1 MNRILWE
8 PTKESIES
16 SEMMK
21 FIHFINS
28 KESTSLS
35 SYEELY
41 NWSISYADK
50 FWGHFSDFSEII
62 YQQPHSEIVDDIKK
76 MPGAVWFKDAQLN
89 FAENLLRYR
98 DSKNAIITID
108 ENNDPK
114 YISYKKLYI
123 QVGKLANTLKNLGI
137 QKNDRIVAFMPNIA
151 ETVIAMLATSSI
163 GAIWS
168 SCSPDFGVDGV
179 LDRFKQ
185 IKPKLLF
192 FANGY
197 QYNGKIIDCKD
208 KVISI
213 LDQLPSIEQTIMINH
228 YGDESISLNGKNLSW
243 DEIMDSSDT
252 KEINFESLPFNHP
265 LYIMYSSGT
274 TGKPKSIVHS
284 AGGTLIQHLKEL
296 SLHTN
301 ITRDDTVPFLGFGLR
316 VHWHAE

>member
-1 MNRILWE
+1 MNKILWE

-76 MPGAVWFKDAQLN
+76 MPGAVWFKDSQLN

-197 QYNGKIIDCKD
+197 QYNGKTIDCKD

-213 LDQLPSIEQTIMINH
+213 LDQLPSIKQTI
-228 YGDESISLNGKNLSW
+228 
-243 DEIMDSSDT
+243 
-252 KEINFESLPFNHP
+252 
-265 LYIMYSSGT
+265 
-274 TGKPKSIVHS
+274 
-284 AGGTLIQHLKEL
+284 
-296 SLHTN
+296 
-301 ITRDDTVPFLGFGLR
+301 ITI
-316 VHWHAE
+316 